1 MDFTFTEPSLEPSKD
16 NSRTVLC
23 KSDANGIRRISLFFL
38 AIFRLNKGRFFVEIS
53 PRNENWWRKVSLQSL
68 VFKISLRTDNS
79 LLRVIKFVY
88 RSCKQHEI
96 WNILKPISNL
106 FQSPK
111 THHVRFWARS
121 VDDKGNRVNCPKY
134 LTLIPIMIHVL
145 GWNYLPDESRYF
157 AHQLQFPDV

>member
-1 MDFTFTEPSLEPSKD
+1 MQKWCKRNSANFVIFSSNLSSKVRGMLSDISFEQRTFF
-16 NSRTVLC
+16 
-23 KSDANGIRRISLFFL
+23 G
-38 AIFRLNKGRFFVEIS
+38 EIS

-88 RSCKQHEI
+88 SSCKQHEI
-96 WNILKPISNL
+96 WNILKRISNL

-134 LTLIPIMIHVL
+134 LTQIPIMIHVL